1 MTIYVVITTSLIEY
15 DFNKRKDLYIKG
27 ITQIIQLFK
36 DIPNI
41 NIVIVENTNKTSSFL
56 DSFGIPVL
64 YTDTN
69 KIVTNNKGIKE
80 IEDVFKC
87 IKHFNMKD
95 DDFLIKIT
103 GRYFVH
109 DDSKFVNIIRNFN
122 VKPYDAVLRYGY
134 YTLSKIY
141 MEKCYICITG
151 LIGMKVSYVKMIE
164 IPDETTDIER
174 KWADIANTINEE
186 NLFMLDKLG
195 VTQYISNGPIVDSQ

>member
-1 MTIYVVITTSLIEY
+1 MTIYVVITTSLIEC

-41 NIVIVENTNKTSSFL
+41 NIVIVENTSKTSSFL

-80 IEDVFKC
+80 IKDVLKC
-87 IKHFNMKD
+87 IKHFNMLD

-109 DDSKFVNIIRNFN
+109 DDSKFVNIIKNFN
-122 VKPYDAVLRYGY
+122 VKPYDAILRYGGY
-134 YTLSKIY
+134 NLPEIY
-141 MEKCYICITG
+141 MEKFYSCITG
-151 LIGMKVSYVKMIE
+151 LIGMKVTYVKMIE
-164 IPDETTDIER
+164 IPDETTCVEW
-174 KWADIANTINEE
+174 KWATIANIINYE
-186 NLFMLDKLG
+186 NLCILDKLG
-195 VTQYISNGPIVDSQ
+195 ITQYISIGPIVNS

>member
-1 MTIYVVITTSLIEY
+1 MTIYVVITTSLIEC

-41 NIVIVENTNKTSSFL
+41 NIVIVENTSKTSSFL

-80 IEDVFKC
+80 IKDVLKC
-87 IKHFNMKD
+87 IKHFNILD

-109 DDSKFVNIIRNFN
+109 DDSKFVNIIKNFN
-122 VKPYDAVLRYGY
+122 VKPYDAILRYGY
-134 YTLSKIY
+134 YTLSEIY
-141 MEKCYICITG
+141 MKKCYICVTG

-164 IPDETTDIER
+164 IPDETTDLER
-174 KWADIANTINEE
+174 KWAEIANTINYE
-186 NLFMLDKLG
+186 NLCILDTLG
-195 VTQYISNGPIVDSQ
+195 ITQYISMGPIVDSQ

>member
-1 MTIYVVITTSLIEY
+1 MTIYVVITTSLIEC

-41 NIVIVENTNKTSSFL
+41 NIVIVENTSKTSSFL

-80 IEDVFKC
+80 IKDVLKC
-87 IKHFNMKD
+87 IKHFNMLD

-109 DDSKFVNIIRNFN
+109 DDSKFVNIIKNFN
-122 VKPYDAVLRYGY
+122 VKPYDAILRYGY
-134 YTLSKIY
+134 YTLSEIY
-141 MEKCYICITG
+141 MKKCYICVTG

-164 IPDETTDIER
+164 IPDETTDLER
-174 KWADIANTINEE
+174 KWAEIANTINYE
-186 NLFMLDKLG
+186 NLCILDTLG
-195 VTQYISNGPIVDSQ
+195 ITQYISMGPIVDSQ